1 MVIFET
7 VMEIKI
13 LHKQGMSRW
22 AIVKKL
28 GISPNTVKRYLKVKS
43 ELPEYT
49 SRPRASSVLDK
60 YRDYVRARIQDVQR
74 RKKKVAWL
82 IQDKIK
88 SLSLAEHCILLG
100 FFMSAPT
107 EFFQN
112 GDSIIS
118 IIISFLSIFFM
129 S

>member
-22 AIVKKL
+22 AIAKKL
-28 GISPNTVKRYLKVKS
+28 GISPNTAKRYLKAKS

-49 SRPRASSVLDK
+49 SRPRTSSVLDK

-88 SLSLAEHCILLG
+88 SLSLAEQCILLG
-100 FFMSAPT
+100 FLCLHQRS
-107 EFFQN
+107 FFKME
-112 GDSIIS
+112 IV
-118 IIISFLSIFFM
+118 
-129 S
+129 

>member
-1 MVIFET
+1 MGGSVINGA
-7 VMEIKI
+7 K
-13 LHKQGMSRW
+13 LSRW

-28 GISPNTVKRYLKVKS
+28 GISPNTAKRYLKVKS

-88 SLSLAEHCILLG
+88 S
-100 FFMSAPT
+100 MS
-107 EFFQN
+107 
-112 GDSIIS
+112 
-118 IIISFLSIFFM
+118 
-129 S
+129 